1 MQKDNQGVI
10 PRNEKTQIWK
20 TGNPTLEGRQTT
32 RQLGSRPGE
41 QAIQIGMV
49 VGGFHDGCLQWGGN
63 GIDRSLIA
71 FNHTDCSITKDLE
84 VLLEI

>member
-1 MQKDNQGVI
+1 MRRHRFGKQEIQH
-10 PRNEKTQIWK
+10 WK
-20 TGNPTLEGRQTT
+20 EDKPQ
-32 RQLGSRPGE
+32 GSRPGE

-71 FNHTDCSITKDLE
+71 FNHTECSITKDLE